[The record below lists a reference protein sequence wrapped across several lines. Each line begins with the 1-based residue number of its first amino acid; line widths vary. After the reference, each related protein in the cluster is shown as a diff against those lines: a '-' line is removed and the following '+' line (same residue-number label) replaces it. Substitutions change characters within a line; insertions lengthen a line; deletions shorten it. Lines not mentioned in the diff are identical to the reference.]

1 MKRIL
6 LTLTPFSRFFF
17 CFIFQETAG
26 SNVSHKTDSPCAN
39 SQVIPALWFQSL
51 WILLRFFFQFEQ
63 VTQVKGGIISESFS
77 IWLQTPKKCGK
88 SRFLRSISTED
99 VLDSFLHQLCLDGR
113 TYVYDGYC
121 CGATK
126 TSPSL
131 NPLATFHRISPN
143 TKTQ

>member
-51 WILLRFFFQFEQ
+51 WKLSRNIFFQFEQ
-63 VTQVKGGIISESFS
+63 VTQKRWLNLRKFSTLASSLSRTSSLYGEKLKIVIWHFQSYQNWKVIFIPIPWQKGNPIENTI
-77 IWLQTPKKCGK
+77 QHAP
-88 SRFLRSISTED
+88 
-99 VLDSFLHQLCLDGR
+99 
-113 TYVYDGYC
+113 
-121 CGATK
+121 ATQ
-126 TSPSL
+126 
-131 NPLATFHRISPN
+131 AR
-143 TKTQ
+143 